1 MSCCLV
7 IFAILFTKI
16 YLTESGSP
24 KIKKPT
30 FMDEEVQS
38 ILIKMTGLDLLKI
51 FKPAI
56 QETKPP
62 TYKLMTQAQL
72 EEVCECRNIGRISFF
87 KRLNKNFRVPPDS
100 DSCFSAGTNE
110 GEFQAQNWEKK
121 LVQSGREE

>member
-1 MSCCLV
+1 MSCFV

-16 YLTESGSP
+16 HLTESGSP

-56 QETKPP
+56 RETKPP

-72 EEVCECRNIGRISFF
+72 EEVCECMNSGRISFF
-87 KRLNKNFRVPPDS
+87 KRLNKIFRVPPDS
-100 DSCFSAGTNE
+100 DSCCSIGTNE
-110 GEFQAQNWEKK
+110 GELQAQN
-121 LVQSGREE
+121 

>member
-51 FKPAI
+51 FKPPV

-87 KRLNKNFRVPPDS
+87 KRLNKIFRVPPDLRGS
-100 DSCFSAGTNE
+100 SRHRT
-110 GEFQAQNWEKK
+110 EKRN
-121 LVQSGREE
+121 LCSLAERSREDCHN

>member
-1 MSCCLV
+1 MSCFV
-7 IFAILFTKI
+7 IFAILFAKI
-16 YLTESGSP
+16 HLTESGST

-51 FKPAI
+51 FKPAV

-72 EEVCECRNIGRISFF
+72 EEVCECTNSGRISFF
-87 KRLNKNFRVPPDS
+87 KRLNKIFRVPPDS
-100 DSCFSAGTNE
+100 DSCCSIGTSE
-110 GEFQAQNWEKK
+110 GECQAQN
-121 LVQSGREE
+121 

>member
-87 KRLNKNFRVPPDS
+87 KRLNKIFRVPPDS
-100 DSCFSAGTNE
+100 DSCSSTGNNE
-110 GEFQAQNWEKK
+110 GEFQAHN
-121 LVQSGREE
+121 